1 MIPAGYSPRFKIK
14 LIACPRLVAVP
25 DLLLNAATLT
35 GQILVVFA
43 AYSFIDGYFSIT
55 HRPAINQA
63 AKSLLF
69 ALAGLYSLYAPIEL
83 SAGVIADPRGAILA
97 CATLFGGRLPGLT
110 TALVM
115 MAFRLVLGGAGAWAG
130 VIGLAVEF
138 AALLALTQPA
148 LARLLPPLSYPLLLA
163 GALAMTILE
172 PLSLV
177 LIPPPALGLQLLREA
192 GPALGLLQ
200 FFSTLILGALLK
212 NQCDRGR
219 LLRELRARDVVFANA
234 QEGVMITDAQGRIQ
248 AVNRAFTDITGY
260 PEQDIIGQAFDRL
273 GSERQEPAFYRAIWR
288 AMTETG
294 GWRGE
299 VWNRRRDQGLYPI
312 WLSLS
317 PVRDESGDLTQCVG
331 VFTDITPLKNYQVQL
346 EHLAHHDPL
355 TGLAN
360 RLLLSARLEHAL
372 QVAEREAKVLAV
384 IFIDLDR
391 FKRVNDSLGHG
402 LGDRLLKVIAARF
415 QTVIRED
422 DTLARLGG
430 DEFVVLAEHLPS
442 WEEAALQAHRLIRAL
457 AAPLALGVHDLHVS
471 ASMGIS
477 TYPRDGQTVE
487 TLLQN
492 ADAAMYRAKDR
503 GRDNYQFY
511 SEDMTTAALERIV
524 LEGQLRKALELGQLL
539 LYYQPQIE
547 LRTGDLVGVEALA
560 RWPHPEEGMIPPSL
574 FIPIAEE
581 AGLIGELGTWVLRE
595 ACRQGRAWLDAGLN
609 MGRVAVNVS
618 GLQIQRGDLLA
629 RVDEALRDAGLPAGF
644 LELEITET
652 VMMQQHGEV
661 GEVLN
666 RLRERGVV
674 ISIDDF
680 GTGYSSLTRL
690 QRLPADKLK
699 IDQSFVQRLPDDEND
714 AAIARSIIA
723 LGAKMRFTILAEG
736 VETEAQRD
744 FLLAEGCDQAQGY
757 WFGRPVPA
765 AELTPRLA
773 ALDGSVTLQ
782 PGLARGGA

>member
-1 MIPAGYSPRFKIK
+1 M
-14 LIACPRLVAVP
+14 P
-25 DLLLNAATLT
+25 DLLLNVATLT

-43 AYSFIDGYFSIT
+43 AYGFIDGYFSTT
-55 HRPAINQA
+55 HRPALNQS
-63 AKSLLF
+63 AKGLLF

-83 SAGVIADPRGAILA
+83 SEGVIADPRGAILA
-97 CATLFGGRLPGLT
+97 CATLFGGGLVGLT
-110 TALVM
+110 TALAM
-115 MAFRLVLGGAGAWAG
+115 MAYRLALGGAGAWAG

-138 AALLALTQPA
+138 AVLAALIQPA
-148 LARLLPPLSYPLLLA
+148 LARWLPPQSYRLLLV
-163 GALAMTILE
+163 GALAMTLLE

-200 FFSTLILGALLK
+200 FFATLMLGALLK
-212 NQCDRGR
+212 NECDRGR
-219 LLRELRARDVVFANA
+219 LLRDLRARDVVFANA
-234 QEGVMITDAQGRIQ
+234 QEGVMITDARGHIQ

-260 PEQDIIGQAFDRL
+260 PEGEVIGQPFDKL
-273 GSERQEPAFYRAIWR
+273 GSDRQEPAFYRAIWR
-288 AMTETG
+288 AMAETG

-299 VWNRRRDQGLYPI
+299 VWNRRREDDIPRPDDGYPV
-312 WLSLS
+312 WLTLS
-317 PVRDESGDLTQCVG
+317 PVRDASGDLTQCVG
-331 VFTDITPLKNYQVQL
+331 VFTDISPLKNYQAQL
-346 EHLAHHDPL
+346 EHLAHHDPV

-372 QVAEREAKVLAV
+372 QTAEREAEVLAV

-391 FKRVNDSLGHG
+391 FKRVNDSLGHN
-402 LGDRLLKVIAARF
+402 LGDDLLKAIAARF
-415 QTVIRED
+415 QTVVRED

-442 WEEAALQAHRLIRAL
+442 WEEAALQAHRLVKAL
-457 AAPLALGVHDLHVS
+457 AAPLRLGAHELYVS

-477 TYPRDGQTVE
+477 IYPRDGQAVE

-511 SEDMTTAALERIV
+511 SEDMTNAALERIL
-524 LEGQLRKALELGQLL
+524 LEGKLRKALELDQLR
-539 LYYQPQIE
+539 LYYQPQID
-547 LRTGDLVGVEALA
+547 LRTGGLIGVEALA
-560 RWPHPEEGMIPPSL
+560 RWPHPEEGLIPPSR
-574 FIPIAEE
+574 FIPVAEDT
-581 AGLIGELGTWVLRE
+581 GLIGELGTWVLRE
-595 ACRQGRAWLDAGLN
+595 ACRQGRAWLDAGLAV
-609 MGRVAVNVS
+609 GRVAVNVS

-629 RVDEALRDAGLPAGF
+629 RVHEALADSGLPAAC

-652 VMMQQHGEV
+652 VMMQRHGEV
-661 GEVLN
+661 GAVLN
-666 RLRERGVV
+666 RLRERGVM

-680 GTGYSSLTRL
+680 GTGYSSLARL

-699 IDQSFVQRLPDDEND
+699 IDQSFVSRLPGDDND

-723 LGAKMRFTILAEG
+723 LGAKMGFAVLAEG

-765 AELTPRLA
+765 AELTPRLT
-773 ALDGSVTLQ
+773 ALG
-782 PGLARGGA
+782 

>member
-1 MIPAGYSPRFKIK
+1 MS
-14 LIACPRLVAVP
+14 
-25 DLLLNAATLT
+25 DLLLNVASLT

-43 AYSFIDGYFSIT
+43 VYSFIDGYFSTT
-55 HRPAINQA
+55 HRPGINQS
-63 AKSLLF
+63 AKALLF

-83 SAGVIADPRGAILA
+83 SEGVIADLRGAILA
-97 CATLFGGRLPGLT
+97 CATLFEGGLVGLT
-110 TALVM
+110 TALAM
-115 MAFRLVLGGAGAWAG
+115 MAYRLVLGGAGAWAG
-130 VIGLAVEF
+130 VIGLALEI
-138 AALLALTQPA
+138 AALLALTRPA
-148 LARLLPPLSYPLLLA
+148 LTRLLPPRSYRLLLA

-172 PLSLV
+172 PLSLG
-177 LIPPPALGLQLLREA
+177 LIPPPALGLRFLREA

-200 FFSTLILGALLK
+200 FFSTLVLGALLK
-212 NQCDRGR
+212 NQSERSR
-219 LLRELRARDVVFANA
+219 LLHELRARDVVFANA
-234 QEGVMITDAQGRIQ
+234 QEGVMITDALGHIQ

-260 PEQDIIGQAFDRL
+260 PEQDVIGQAFDKL
-273 GSERQEPAFYRAIWR
+273 GCERQEPAFYRAIWR
-288 AMTETG
+288 AMAETG

-299 VWNRRRDQGLYPI
+299 VWNRRRDDELRRPEPCYPI
-312 WLSLS
+312 WLTLS

-331 VFTDITPLKNYQVQL
+331 VFTDITPLKNYQAQL

-372 QVAEREAKVLAV
+372 HTSAREDEVLGV
-384 IFIDLDR
+384 IVINMDR
-391 FKRVNDSLGHG
+391 FKRVNDSLGHS
-402 LGDRLLKVIAARF
+402 LGDDLLKAIATRF
-415 QTVIRED
+415 QTVVREE

-430 DEFVVLAEHLPS
+430 DEFVVLVERLPS
-442 WEEAALQAHRLIRAL
+442 WEDAALQAHRLVKAL
-457 AAPLALGVHDLHVS
+457 AEPLRLGAHELYVS

-477 TYPRDGQTVE
+477 IYPRDGQSVE

-492 ADAAMYRAKDR
+492 ADAAMYRAKDK

-511 SEDMTTAALERIV
+511 SDDMTNAALERIV
-524 LEGQLRKALELGQLL
+524 LEGQLRKALELDQLRL
-539 LYYQPQIE
+539 DYQPQID

-560 RWPHPEEGMIPPSL
+560 RWPHPEEGMIPPSR

-581 AGLIGELGTWVLRE
+581 TGLIGDLGTWVLRE
-595 ACRQGRAWLDAGLN
+595 ACRQGRAWLDAGLAV
-609 MGRVAVNVS
+609 GRVAVNVS
-618 GLQIQRGDLLA
+618 GLQIQRGDLPA
-629 RVDEALRDAGLPAGF
+629 RVDEALADSGMPAEC

-652 VMMQQHGEV
+652 VLMQRHGEV

-666 RLRERGVV
+666 RLRERGVM

-680 GTGYSSLTRL
+680 GTGYSSLDRL
-690 QRLPADKLK
+690 KRLPADKLK
-699 IDQSFVQRLPDDEND
+699 IDQSFVNRLPHDEND

-723 LGAKMRFTILAEG
+723 LGAKMRFAVLAEG

-773 ALDGSVTLQ
+773 ARL
-782 PGLARGGA
+782 